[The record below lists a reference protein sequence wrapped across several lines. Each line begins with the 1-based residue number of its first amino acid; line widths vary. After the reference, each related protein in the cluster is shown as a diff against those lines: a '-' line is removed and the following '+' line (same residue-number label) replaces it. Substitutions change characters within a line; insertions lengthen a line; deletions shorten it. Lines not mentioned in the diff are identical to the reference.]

1 MKKSIL
7 YTSLGGFIV
16 ITFLIKIILS
26 FATYNDG
33 FGTDISIDEEALMFL
48 CSGQCILIGGICGIY
63 NSKLGKSNTFIYI
76 LAFGTA
82 GVILFGYFMGAG
94 FKAIAKGKDG
104 STIWYNFIISFLGG
118 FLAAG
123 SLLSY
128 LDFKKEE
135 K

>member
-1 MKKSIL
+1 MLASV
-7 YTSLGGFIV
+7 V
-16 ITFLIKIILS
+16 IKDMLFQIIL
-26 FATYNDG
+26 
-33 FGTDISIDEEALMFL
+33 ALCQRPL
-48 CSGQCILIGGICGIY
+48 NIIIQDCLKYGICGIY

-82 GVILFGYFMGAG
+82 GVIIFGYFMGAG

>member
-26 FATYNDG
+26 FSRYNDG
-33 FGTDISIDEEALMFL
+33 YGTSLEIDEQALVFFVA
-48 CSGQCILIGGICGIY
+48 GVCILIGGICGIY
-63 NSKLGKSNTFIYI
+63 NSINHKSNTMTFI

-82 GVILFGYFMGAG
+82 GVILCGYFMGAG

-104 STIWYNFIISFLGG
+104 STIWYDFIVAILGG
-118 FLAAG
+118 FIIAG
-123 SLLSY
+123 STISY
-128 LDFKKEE
+128 LDYKKNN
-135 K
+135 

>member
-26 FATYNDG
+26 FSRYNDG
-33 FGTDISIDEEALMFL
+33 YGTSLEIDEQALVFFVA
-48 CSGQCILIGGICGIY
+48 GVCILIGGICGIC
-63 NSKLGKSNTFIYI
+63 NSFNHKSNSMTFI

-82 GVILFGYFMGAG
+82 GVILCGYFMGAG

-104 STIWYNFIISFLGG
+104 STIWYDFIVAVLGG
-118 FLAAG
+118 FIIAG
-123 SLLSY
+123 STISY
-128 LDFKKEE
+128 LDYKKNN
-135 K
+135 

>member
-26 FATYNDG
+26 FSRYNDG
-33 FGTDISIDEEALMFL
+33 YGTSLEIDEQSLVFFVA
-48 CSGQCILIGGICGIY
+48 GVCILIGGICGIC
-63 NSKLGKSNTFIYI
+63 NSFNHKSNSMTFI

-82 GVILFGYFMGAG
+82 GVILCGYFMGAG

-104 STIWYNFIISFLGG
+104 STIWYDFIVTILGG
-118 FLAAG
+118 FIIAG
-123 SLLSY
+123 STISY
-128 LDFKKEE
+128 LDYKKNN
-135 K
+135 

>member
-26 FATYNDG
+26 FSRYNDG
-33 FGTDISIDEEALMFL
+33 YGTSLEIDEQALVFFV
-48 CSGQCILIGGICGIY
+48 SGVCILIGGICGIC
-63 NSKLGKSNTFIYI
+63 NSFNHKSNSMTFI

-82 GVILFGYFMGAG
+82 GVILCGYFMGAG

-104 STIWYNFIISFLGG
+104 STIWYDFIVTILGG
-118 FLAAG
+118 FIIAG
-123 SLLSY
+123 STISY
-128 LDFKKEE
+128 LDYKKNN
-135 K
+135 